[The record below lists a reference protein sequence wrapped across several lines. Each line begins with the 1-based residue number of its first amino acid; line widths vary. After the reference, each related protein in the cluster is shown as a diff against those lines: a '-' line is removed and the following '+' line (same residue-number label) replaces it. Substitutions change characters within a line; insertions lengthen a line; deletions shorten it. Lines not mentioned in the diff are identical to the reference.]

1 MATQVMEQ
9 LLKNDRAYKSEE
21 ELISVRNSSYLKID
35 LYASEIQALIGR
47 NGSRRI
53 ARIFLTRMDKELR
66 LAEQVT
72 LIALTSIIDIEI
84 LNIVQANNI
93 LCISMEPETLTK
105 DFRKQMMLTE
115 LVDDLRLQ
123 VDDYLK
129 LNGVEDAAR
138 VEQVHKEEAQ
148 EEVEEVVVEEE
159 EEEEAEQLTHQLSV
173 ALPHQLELVKSK
185 DIMATWQYYA
195 DDAMVTNQ
203 LLALLLAIFISQLLR
218 RRFHVDL
225 ANAALKH
232 SSVTSVSL
240 LLVSTISG
248 FLVFL
253 LFEMTNVPPVRPEFI
268 TRN

>member
-66 LAEQVT
+66 LAEQVN

-148 EEVEEVVVEEE
+148 EEVEQEQEEE
-159 EEEEAEQLTHQLSV
+159 QEEVEQLTHQLSV

-185 DIMATWQYYA
+185 DIMTTWQYYA

>member
-159 EEEEAEQLTHQLSV
+159 KPDNS
-173 ALPHQLELVKSK
+173 
-185 DIMATWQYYA
+185 
-195 DDAMVTNQ
+195 
-203 LLALLLAIFISQLLR
+203 
-218 RRFHVDL
+218 
-225 ANAALKH
+225 
-232 SSVTSVSL
+232 SSVRA
-240 LLVSTISG
+240 G
-248 FLVFL
+248 QRRW
-253 LFEMTNVPPVRPEFI
+253 PPHCCL
-268 TRN
+268 